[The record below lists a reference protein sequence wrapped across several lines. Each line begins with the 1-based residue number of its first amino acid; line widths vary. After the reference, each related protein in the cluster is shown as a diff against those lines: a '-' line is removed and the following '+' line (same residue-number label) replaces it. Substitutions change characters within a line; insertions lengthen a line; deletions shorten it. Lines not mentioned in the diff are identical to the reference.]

1 MAFFY
6 EELRGLDNTLSPET
20 ATERQFEEGLRR
32 TSFRISSAWSKR
44 TITSEFQG
52 PQQYAQRFS
61 IQRVHFSL
69 DDTFV
74 PRQGLDDKT
83 CINWLLCDSC
93 QKWRRVDV
101 QTMKTYSNDTFHGGA
116 RERRCNDLEA
126 KVPSLTPFLTAF
138 LRQRKL
144 ETKHFILTQTNLA
157 EAFENASS
165 LLQSLLHDDAKRGVY
180 ELSCTIAANI
190 YNNPKDKDEA
200 PIDSTDIESWISE
213 RTRDDQ
219 NVLFTCTSLVNVDT
233 CDTPCDF
240 QTASNTCFSFSSQS
254 FANDH
259 ELLVSDNDTS
269 CEYSAVIGDYLHC
282 SCPTE
287 AIVSLEPYCC
297 VVVGCPVVH
306 ADTNFKKGKMFQPK
320 SNRLKTT
327 HTISGL

>member
-1 MAFFY
+1 
-6 EELRGLDNTLSPET
+6 
-20 ATERQFEEGLRR
+20 
-32 TSFRISSAWSKR
+32 
-44 TITSEFQG
+44 
-52 PQQYAQRFS
+52 
-61 IQRVHFSL
+61 
-69 DDTFV
+69 
-74 PRQGLDDKT
+74 
-83 CINWLLCDSC
+83 
-93 QKWRRVDV
+93 
-101 QTMKTYSNDTFHGGA
+101 MKTYSNDTFHGGA

-126 KVPSLTPFLTAF
+126 KVPSLTLFLTAF

-240 QTASNTCFSFSSQS
+240 QTALNKCFSFSSQS
-254 FANDH
+254 FAKDN

-269 CEYSAVIGDYLHC
+269 CEYSVVIDYYLQ
-282 SCPTE
+282 SFRPTE
-287 AIVSLEPYCC
+287 AIASLEPYCC
-297 VVVGCPVVH
+297 VVVGRPVVH
-306 ADTNFKKGKMFQPK
+306 ADTHVKKGKMFEPK

-327 HTISGL
+327 HTISGLCNAHYKKLNKENPCGAQNNQKKMRLVNAR